1 MVTSGPFSHVV
12 EVRGHIIDSLILPRI
27 LDELMDHGV
36 DFTIES
42 LDVGK
47 HKTDPSHARIEIS
60 ASSQERLS
68 RALTAV
74 QVHGAMPI
82 AIDDVELDACPA
94 DGVLPEDFYS
104 TTNLDTL
111 IRLEGS
117 WVEVD
122 YPEMDC
128 VIRVADNRAECAP
141 AYDLRAGDKV
151 VVGHKG
157 IRIVP
162 LERSRSPSP
171 LFGFMGSTISSEKP
185 RSLAI
190 EEAAIWIKE
199 ARTDNG
205 KIAVVAGP
213 AIVHTA
219 SRDYLCRLIRAGYV
233 DVLLAGNALAAHDI
247 EASLFGT
254 SLGVPLAGG
263 QPPDTGHEHHL
274 RAINVIRAAGSIS
287 KAVESGALTEGIMFE
302 CVQNDV
308 KFVLAGSIRDDGP
321 LPEVITDV
329 LEAQRAMRECARD
342 KVRVALMLSTMLH
355 SIAMGNLLPAHVH
368 TVAVDINP
376 AALTKLVDRGSFQS
390 IGLVMDVGGFL
401 RELLDE
407 LGASPE

>member
-1 MVTSGPFSHVV
+1 MATSGAFSHVV

-27 LDELMDHGV
+27 LDELMDLGC
-36 DFTIES
+36 DFAIES

-47 HKTDPSHARIEIS
+47 HKTDPSHARIEIL
-60 ASSQERLS
+60 APSQERLA

-82 AIDDVELDACPA
+82 AIDDAELGACPA
-94 DGVLPEDFYS
+94 DGVLPDGFYS
-104 TTNLDTL
+104 TTNLDTM

-122 YPEMDC
+122 HPEMDC
-128 VIRVADNRAECAP
+128 VIRVEDDKAECAP
-141 AYDLRAGDKV
+141 AYDLRAGDRV

-162 LERSRSPSP
+162 LERSRKPSP

-190 EEAAIWIKE
+190 KESGIWIRE
-199 ARTDNG
+199 AKRESG

-219 SRDYLCRLIRAGYV
+219 SREYLCRLIRAGYV

-247 EASLFGT
+247 EASLLGT

-274 RAINVIRAAGSIS
+274 RAINTIRAAGSIAN
-287 KAVESGALTEGIMFE
+287 AVESGILTDGIMYE
-302 CVQNDV
+302 CVKNDV

-321 LPEVITDV
+321 LPDVITDV
-329 LEAQRAMRECARD
+329 LEAQKAMRECARD
-342 KVRVALMLSTMLH
+342 NVKVALMLSTMLH

-368 TVAVDINP
+368 TVSVDINP

-407 LGASPE
+407 LGVNPT

>member
-1 MVTSGPFSHVV
+1 MV

-27 LDELMDHGV
+27 LDELMDLGV
-36 DFTIES
+36 DFSIES

-47 HKTDPSHARIEIS
+47 HKTDPSHARIEIL
-60 ASSQERLS
+60 APSQERLE
-68 RALTAV
+68 RALAAV
-74 QVHGAMPI
+74 QVHGALPI
-82 AIDDVELDACPA
+82 EIDDVELGTCPV
-94 DGVLPEDFYS
+94 DGVLPEGFYS

-111 IRLEGS
+111 IRLEGT

-128 VIRVADNRAECAP
+128 VIRVEDDQAECAP
-141 AYDLRAGDKV
+141 AYDLRTGDKV

-162 LERSRSPSP
+162 LERSRGPSP

-190 EEAAIWIKE
+190 KEAGIWIRE
-199 ARTDNG
+199 AKSEGG
-205 KIAVVAGP
+205 KVAVVAGP

-219 SRDYLCRLIRAGYV
+219 SREYLCRLIRAGYV

-247 EASLFGT
+247 EASLLGT

-274 RAINVIRAAGSIS
+274 RAINTIRAAGSIS
-287 KAVESGALTEGIMFE
+287 KAVESGILTEGIMFE
-302 CVQNDV
+302 CVKNDV

-321 LPEVITDV
+321 LPDVITDV
-329 LEAQRAMRECARD
+329 LEAQKAMRECARD
-342 KVRVALMLSTMLH
+342 NVRIALMLSTMLH

-368 TVAVDINP
+368 TVSVDINP

-407 LGASPE
+407 LAANGD

>member
-1 MVTSGPFSHVV
+1 MATSGPFSHVV

-27 LDELMDHGV
+27 LDELMDLGC
-36 DFTIES
+36 DFAIES

-47 HKTDPSHARIEIS
+47 HKTDPSHARIEIL
-60 ASSQERLS
+60 APSQERLA

-82 AIDDVELDACPA
+82 AIDDAELGVCPS
-94 DGVLPEDFYS
+94 DGVLPDGFYS

-122 YPEMDC
+122 HPEMDC
-128 VIRVADNRAECAP
+128 VIRVDDDQAECAP

-162 LERSRSPSP
+162 LERSRRPSA

-190 EEAAIWIKE
+190 KESGVWIKQ
-199 ARTDNG
+199 ARREGG

-213 AIVHTA
+213 AIVHTD
-219 SRDYLCRLIRAGYV
+219 SREYLCRLIRAGYV

-247 EASLFGT
+247 EASLLGT

-274 RAINVIRAAGSIS
+274 RAINTIRAAGSIA
-287 KAVESGALTEGIMFE
+287 KAVETGILTDGIMFE
-302 CVQNDV
+302 CVKNDV

-321 LPEVITDV
+321 LPDVITDV
-329 LEAQRAMRECARD
+329 LEAQKAMRECARD
-342 KVRVALMLSTMLH
+342 NVKVALMLSTMLH

-368 TVAVDINP
+368 TVSVDINP

-407 LGASPE
+407 LGANTD